1 MNYIEIEAENKT
13 GNILK
18 LIFENINIEKYF
30 YYIKDEEIHRD
41 TPQNRYVNCFEKII
55 SGKELKEFIDNNLEY
70 YMIFLTM
77 FVFVNKEE
85 AVGISDLESFKK
97 SKSNLAFICWD
108 VTNIIICFKEESFF
122 NGVRNN
128 LLKNKIKFKDLKEE
142 DVKSLKF

>member
-1 MNYIEIEAENKT
+1 MKYIEIEAENKT

-30 YYIKDEEIHRD
+30 YYIKDEEIHGD
-41 TPQNRYVNCFEKII
+41 TPKNRYVNCFKEII

-77 FVFVNKEE
+77 FAFVNKEE
-85 AVGISDLESFKK
+85 VVGIYDLESFEK
-97 SKSNLAFICWD
+97 SKSDLAFICWD
-108 VTNIIICFKEESFF
+108 VTNIIICFKEKSFF

-128 LLKNKIKFKDLKEE
+128 LVKNKIKFKDLKEE